1 MHKYNNNIADRCT
14 DRQRYTVP
22 TAACRTWDRPL
33 IVLHEHKV
41 PKTWAMLLREKMCLK
56 HVPYNDSDH
65 SSCGNDYWWRL
76 YQVNKYLQ
84 IWFLLQ
90 DNKSPVSNI
99 FSSSKQQAQ
108 VMSHSSLEY
117 PIQLL
122 PRFLHQFPGF
132 PVAQMVEH
140 GTSNA
145 KIMGSIPRESKSW
158 SNVKL

>member
-14 DRQRYTVP
+14 DITEIYRLP

-65 SSCGNDYWWRL
+65 SSCGKYYWWRL

-99 FSSSKQQAQ
+99 FFLLSNRPNNVTFISGISYITFAKVFAPIYW
-108 VMSHSSLEY
+108 MSRRYSFWKAELDFTEY
-117 PIQLL
+117 
-122 PRFLHQFPGF
+122 
-132 PVAQMVEH
+132 M
-140 GTSNA
+140 
-145 KIMGSIPRESKSW
+145 
-158 SNVKL
+158 